1 MRVTGVDWS
10 LDVRYR
16 EKSFSGKVSIGVE
29 GASDPLVVDASHLTV
44 ESATLDGRPAPYRED
59 PARGTLEFAG
69 VSAQPHRLEIAYR
82 GTADANSL
90 VGLYVSPSGS
100 GYILTTMM
108 FPTGSRRLLP
118 CFEHPAVKTV
128 YRLVL
133 TVDSEVTAVFN
144 TAPRSERRVAG
155 RRELTFDPTP
165 PMSAYLLYLGVGPF
179 DTITVPGER
188 WSVTVAAS
196 PGRAAAGR
204 YCAERATELLSAY
217 EEYFGAPYPLPKLD
231 LVALENFWAGA
242 MENWGAIAF
251 RETVV
256 LVDRAT
262 SVRERRANLLVLA
275 HEIAHQWFGNLVTPL
290 WWDDFWLN
298 ESFATFVGHRIV
310 ARRYPEDDPWSTF
323 LIRQT
328 RMAFEQDS
336 LPSTHPIHVAVDSPE
351 SLGEL
356 ADDITYG
363 KGASVLRMVEAYLG
377 EETFQRGV
385 SHYLAKHQY
394 ANARAEDLW
403 TALGEVSDRPV
414 GRVMAE
420 WITRPG
426 YPVVHAHWADGML
439 TLRQERFRADGAA
452 SPGLWPIPLRVSAAA
467 GESVTLFETAKM
479 TVPLSS
485 PKGLRVDPA
494 RTAFARV
501 HYDDSLFDRMVAEFP
516 SMSPID
522 QWGFVVDTH
531 AFVYAELAPLS
542 RFLQLVRA
550 GGTLI
555 EDLPVRSIATA
566 LADLHRPLYD
576 VPSFLT
582 TSRQFFRTQLTRVG
596 LEPRPDEPESRG
608 FLREQLAVGLAQV
621 DREFARELA
630 PRFADFDRLAAD
642 LRGPVAISYASE
654 QGEVAFDPLVTRLR
668 STTRDSERVQMVQA
682 LSAFRDPALSRKSLG
697 LIPSPGVTPSG
708 ALDLLFL
715 LSANPAAGREL
726 FGWYQG
732 HSKALSEM
740 WAGTP
745 LLSIFLRGALAGFG
759 IDQEADVERYFVQHT
774 PSDATMAVQQ
784 GLESLRL
791 VMRLRRHDPGSERT

>member
-1 MRVTGVDWS
+1 MRITGVDWW

-16 EKSFSGKVSIGVE
+16 EKSFTGKVSIAVE
-29 GASDPLVVDASHLTV
+29 GAADPLVVDAAHLTI
-44 ESATLDGRPAPYRED
+44 ESATLDGRPTQYRED
-59 PARGTLEFAG
+59 PAKGTLEFTG

-82 GTADANSL
+82 GAADANSL

-100 GYILTTMM
+100 GYNLTTMM

-133 TVDSEVTAVFN
+133 TVDADVTAVFN
-144 TAPRSERRVAG
+144 TAPRSERRVAD
-155 RRELTFDPTP
+155 RRELTFEPTP

-179 DTITVPGER
+179 DTITVPGDR

-196 PGRAAAGR
+196 PGRASAGR

-217 EEYFGAPYPLPKLD
+217 EEYFGTPYPLPKLD

-275 HEIAHQWFGNLVTPL
+275 HEIAHQWFGNLVTPV

-310 ARRYPEDDPWSTF
+310 ARGYPQDDPWSTF

-328 RMAFEQDS
+328 RLALEQDS
-336 LPSTHPIHVAVDSPE
+336 LPSTHPIHVPVDSPE

-363 KGASVLRMVEAYLG
+363 KGASVLRMIEAYLG
-377 EETFQRGV
+377 EETFRRGV
-385 SHYLAKHQY
+385 SHYLEKHRY

-403 TALGEVSDRPV
+403 SALGEVSDRPV
-414 GRVMAE
+414 ERVMTE

-426 YPVVHAHWADGML
+426 YPVVHAHWADGKL

-452 SPGLWPIPLRVSAAA
+452 SPGLWPIPLRVSAAS
-467 GESVTLFETAKM
+467 GESVTLFEAAEL

-501 HYDDSLFDRMVAEFP
+501 HYDDSLFDEMVTEFP

-550 GGTLI
+550 GTSLT

-566 LADLHRPLYD
+566 LSDLYRPLYD
-576 VPSFLT
+576 NPAFLT

-596 LEPRPDEPESRG
+596 LEARPHEPDSRG
-608 FLREQLAVGLAQV
+608 FLREQLAMGLVPV
-621 DREFARELA
+621 DRDFARELA
-630 PRFADFDRLAAD
+630 PRFSEFDRLAAE
-642 LRGPVAISYASE
+642 LRGPVAVAYASE
-654 QGEVAFDPLVTRLR
+654 EGEAAFGPLVTRLK
-668 STTRDSERVQMVQA
+668 STTRDSERVQMAQA
-682 LSAFRDPALSRKSLG
+682 LAAFRDPTLIRRVLG

-715 LSANPAAGREL
+715 LSANPVGGREL
-726 FGWYQG
+726 FDWYRG
-732 HSKALSEM
+732 HTKALSEM

-745 LLSIFLRGALAGFG
+745 LLSIFLRACLAGFG
-759 IDQEADVERYFVQHT
+759 VDQEADVERYFLEHT
-774 PSDATMAVQQ
+774 PPDATMAVHQ

-791 VMRLRRHDPGSERT
+791 VMRLRRRARGPAAT